1 MMHQFLSNNRD
12 ELTRRCRVKVSHR
25 AGRAATEVQLAN
37 GVPLFLDQLIRTL
50 QLEKGDTPLDSRA
63 VSGPAGGGTAVSEVS
78 VTAALHGKDLMAM
91 GFSVDQVVH
100 DYGDMCQ
107 AITDLGFERDA
118 PFSVDEFR
126 TLNRCI
132 DNAIAEAVTEFSFQ
146 RDLAVAAK
154 YSAEANEKYG
164 FFAHEL
170 RNLIHT
176 AALSFAALQSGQ
188 LSVSGSTGQVLAR
201 SLNLLRLL
209 VDRSLAE
216 VRHEAAEDRQANL
229 FSLAEF
235 IDDIRLAGD
244 LAAKVRGCNF
254 KVSSVDASLGIT
266 GQRDILYSAVWNLL
280 QNAFK
285 FTHVDTEVT
294 LTAHAA
300 ADRIFIDVKDHCGGI
315 APEALATV
323 FDSFSQSGQDRTG
336 LGLGLAIAR
345 ESVMANGGT
354 LTVINTPGQ
363 GCVFTVELPRHQ
375 FTNETP

>member
-1 MMHQFLSNNRD
+1 MMHQFLSNNCD
-12 ELTRRCRVKVSHR
+12 ELTRRCRMKVSHR
-25 AGRAATEVQLAN
+25 AGRAATEIQLAN
-37 GVPLFLDQLIRTL
+37 GVPMFLDQLIRTL
-50 QLEKGDTPLDSRA
+50 RIEKGATPLDSRA
-63 VSGPAGGGTAVSEVS
+63 VSGPSGGGTAVSELTT
-78 VTAALHGKDLMAM
+78 TAALHGKDLMAM

-107 AITDLGFERDA
+107 AITDLAFERDA

-146 RDLAVAAK
+146 RDLTVAAK
-154 YSAEANEKYG
+154 YAAKANEKHG

-176 AALSFAALQSGQ
+176 ATLSFAALQAGQ
-188 LSVSGSTGQVLAR
+188 LSVAGSTGQVLAR

-216 VRHEAAEDRQANL
+216 VRHEAAQDHQTEF

-235 IDDIRLAGD
+235 VDDIRLAGE
-244 LAAKVRGCNF
+244 LAAKVRGCIF
-254 KVSSVDASLGIT
+254 EVSSVDASLGIA

-285 FTHVDTEVT
+285 FTHVDTKVS

-315 APEALATV
+315 EPQTLPTI
-323 FDSFSQSGQDRTG
+323 FDSFAQNGQDRTG

-354 LTVINTPGQ
+354 LTVINTPGH

-375 FTNETP
+375 FAN

>member
-1 MMHQFLSNNRD
+1 MMHKFLSNNYA

-37 GVPLFLDQLIRTL
+37 GVPMFLDQLIRTL
-50 QLEKGDTPLDSRA
+50 RIEKGETPLDSRA
-63 VSGPAGGGTAVSEVS
+63 VSGPSGGGTS
-78 VTAALHGKDLMAM
+78 VAELTTTAALHGKDLMAM

-107 AITDLGFERDA
+107 SITDLGFERDA

-146 RDLAVAAK
+146 RDLTVAAK
-154 YSAEANEKYG
+154 YAAEANEKYG

-176 AALSFAALQSGQ
+176 AALSFAALESGQ
-188 LSVSGSTGQVLAR
+188 LPVKGSTGQVLAR
-201 SLNLLRLL
+201 SLNQLRLL

-216 VRHEAAEDRQANL
+216 VRHEAAADHKTDL

-235 IDDIRLAGD
+235 VDDIRVAGE
-244 LAAKVRGCNF
+244 LAAKVRGCTF
-254 KVSSVDASLGIT
+254 EVASVDASLGIA
-266 GQRDILYSAVWNLL
+266 GQRDLLYSAVWNLL

-285 FTHVDTEVT
+285 FTHVDTEVR
-294 LTAHAA
+294 LTAHAT

-323 FDSFSQSGQDRTG
+323 FDRFSQSGQDRSG

-345 ESVMANGGT
+345 ESVVANGGT
-354 LTVINTPGQ
+354 LTVINTVGH

-375 FTNETP
+375 FAN

>member
-1 MMHQFLSNNRD
+1 MMHQFLSNNYD

-25 AGRAATEVQLAN
+25 AGRAATEIQLAN
-37 GVPLFLDQLIRTL
+37 GVPMFLDQLIRTL
-50 QLEKGDTPLDSRA
+50 RLEQGNTPLDSRA
-63 VSGPAGGGTAVSEVS
+63 VSGPAGGGTAISEVS
-78 VTAALHGKDLMAM
+78 ATAALHGKDLMAM

-107 AITDLGFERDA
+107 SITDLGFERDA
-118 PFSVDEFR
+118 PFSVGEFR

-146 RDLAVAAK
+146 RDLTVAAK
-154 YSAEANEKYG
+154 HAADANEKNG

-176 AALSFAALQSGQ
+176 AALSFAALQSGN
-188 LSVSGSTGQVLAR
+188 LTVTGSTGQVLAR
-201 SLNLLRLL
+201 SLDLLRLL

-216 VRHEAAEDRQANL
+216 VRHEATRDRDTNL

-235 IDDIRLAGD
+235 IDDVRLAGE
-244 LAAKVRGCNF
+244 LAAKVRGCTF
-254 KVSSVDASLGIT
+254 EVSDVDASLGIA

-294 LTAHAA
+294 LAAHAE

-323 FDSFSQSGQDRTG
+323 FDAFSQSGRDRTG
-336 LGLGLAIAR
+336 FGLGLAIAR

-354 LTVINTPGQ
+354 LTVVNTPSQ
-363 GCVFTVELPRHQ
+363 GCVFTIELPRHQ
-375 FTNETP
+375 FAN

>member
-1 MMHQFLSNNRD
+1 MMHQFLSNNYD

-25 AGRAATEVQLAN
+25 VGRAATEIQLAN
-37 GVPLFLDQLIRTL
+37 GVPMFLDQLIRTL
-50 QLEKGDTPLDSRA
+50 RIEKSDTPLDSRA
-63 VSGPAGGGTAVSEVS
+63 VSGPSGGGTAVSELS
-78 VTAALHGKDLMAM
+78 ATAALHGKDLMAM

-132 DNAIAEAVTEFSFQ
+132 DNAIAEAVTEFSFH
-146 RDLAVAAK
+146 RDLTVAAQH
-154 YSAEANEKYG
+154 AADANEKHG

-176 AALSFAALQSGQ
+176 ATLSFAALKSGQ
-188 LSVSGSTGQVLAR
+188 LSVAGSTGQVLAR
-201 SLNLLRLL
+201 TLDRLRVL
-209 VDRSLAE
+209 VERSLAE
-216 VRHEAAEDRQANL
+216 VRHEAAADGQTNL

-235 IDDIRLAGD
+235 IEDIRMAGV
-244 LAAKVRGCNF
+244 LAAKVRGCVFN
-254 KVSSVDASLGIT
+254 VTSVDPLLGIN
-266 GQRDILYSAVWNLL
+266 GQRDILYSAVWNVL

-285 FTHVDTEVT
+285 FTHVDTAVS

-315 APEALATV
+315 PSEALATL
-323 FDSFSQSGQDRTG
+323 FDPFSQSGQDRSG

-345 ESVMANGGT
+345 EGVMANGGS
-354 LTVINTPGQ
+354 LTVVNTPGD
-363 GCVFTVELPRHQ
+363 GCVFTIELPRHQ
-375 FTNETP
+375 LAD